1 MSEAQLPSE
10 AAQSRENASSD
21 ATSIAGPS
29 DPSAAAS
36 AAAAAATA
44 AAAPSPTSSPQA
56 PAADRPLIE
65 RLASALVS
73 TARGVRGRW
82 FFVGWTADGL
92 PAASTTV
99 EDLSESARRDLA
111 NFRGARLAPRQVPYA
126 TLIPVSYVM
135 TGSAIDFADSAERRA
150 EDQVAFAVVD
160 AAGRSR
166 DIAIGEISLLG
177 AIAAGREPW
186 QSHLGSTATQLAVD
200 AVPLY
205 TVLCTLPGLRADT
218 GLALLFESTIPG
230 SSNEAAFRS
239 FVRHSIGRLLMLDES
254 QPPSSRKGYLEVAGR
269 IAGVPPKSG
278 MLGSLVWMRKAG
290 LVDFED
296 GWLQGMQR
304 RGRSMKG
311 GVIRA
316 LRGMGMVEVSDATL
330 AEISDSRPDYDVDQL
345 ELNRMLDMAD
355 EMQNRA
361 AAYLAPPRPPTDKQR
376 GRR

>member
-1 MSEAQLPSE
+1 MSEAHAASDP
-10 AAQSRENASSD
+10 AQSREGA
-21 ATSIAGPS
+21 
-29 DPSAAAS
+29 PSA
-36 AAAAAATA
+36 
-44 AAAPSPTSSPQA
+44 PSLPA
-56 PAADRPLIE
+56 PASPLIE
-65 RLASALVS
+65 RLASSMVS

-92 PAASTTV
+92 PAATTTV
-99 EDLSESARRDLA
+99 EDLSEAARRDLA

-135 TGSAIDFADSAERRA
+135 TGSAIDFADTAGQRA

-160 AAGRSR
+160 AAGQSR
-166 DIAIGEISLLG
+166 DIAIGEIALLG
-177 AIAAGREPW
+177 AISAGREPW
-186 QSHLGSTATQLAVD
+186 QSHQSSTATQLAVD

-230 SSNEAAFRS
+230 SSNEPAFRS
-239 FVRHSIGRLLMLDES
+239 FVRHSIGRLLVLDES
-254 QPPSSRKGYLEVAGR
+254 QPPASRKGYLEVAGR

-290 LVDFED
+290 LIDFED
-296 GWLQGMQR
+296 GWLRGMQR

-345 ELNRMLDMAD
+345 ELGRMLDMAA
-355 EMQNRA
+355 EMQSRA
-361 AAYLAPPRPPTDKQR
+361 AAYLSPPPPRSSGKR
-376 GRR
+376 GKRK